1 MMPHHTDRRRRGRYC
16 ADMPAPRPDPANG
29 GDRPLGAGLA
39 HDAVVLVTGA
49 ASGIG
54 EAIARLFAA
63 EGAAHVAVADA
74 DLDAAAAVAA
84 DITASGAHA
93 EAHRLDVTDEASVAT
108 VVGDVVSRW
117 GRIDTAVNNAG
128 ISGTMTP
135 LADLER
141 ADWDRM
147 LAVNLTGVYLCCK
160 HELAHM
166 VPAGRGAIV
175 NTSSGAGVVG
185 VAGLAHYAAAKHG
198 VLGLTKSAAIEHARN
213 GIRVN
218 AICPGTTDTPMIRA
232 FMDDNPAAARFIAAS
247 VGRGSLGDPTEIAQ
261 AAVWLCSDRASFV
274 SGESLVVDG
283 ATVCR

>member
-1 MMPHHTDRRRRGRYC
+1 MAPS
-16 ADMPAPRPDPANG
+16 ADPSPAP
-29 GDRPLGAGLA
+29 AGLA
-39 HDAVVLVTGA
+39 HDAVVLVTGG

-63 EGAAHVAVADA
+63 EAAAHVAIADA
-74 DLDAAAAVAA
+74 DAEAAETVAA
-84 DITASGAHA
+84 SIVGAGGSA
-93 EAHRLDVTDEASVAT
+93 DAHQLDVTDEASVART
-108 VVGDVVSRW
+108 IDAVVDSW
-117 GRIDTAVNNAG
+117 GRLDAAVNNAG
-128 ISGTMTP
+128 ISGAMTP
-135 LADLER
+135 LGELER
-141 ADWDRM
+141 TEWERM

-160 HELAHM
+160 HELRQM

-175 NTSSGAGVVG
+175 NISSGAGLVG
-185 VAGLAHYAAAKHG
+185 VAGLAHYSAAKHG

-213 GIRVN
+213 GVRVN
-218 AICPGTTDTPMIRA
+218 AICPGTTDTPMIRS

-247 VGRGSLGDPTEIAQ
+247 VGRGSLGDPGEIAQ

>member
-1 MMPHHTDRRRRGRYC
+1 MMPQSTRPPPTGRYC
-16 ADMPAPRPDPANG
+16 ADMSAQDTGVTGR
-29 GDRPLGAGLA
+29 RLA
-39 HDAVVLVTGA
+39 EDLVVVVTGA

-54 EAIARLFAA
+54 EAAARLFAA
-63 EGAAHVAVADA
+63 EGAAHVALADA
-74 DLDAAAAVAA
+74 DLGAAAAVAA
-84 DITASGAHA
+84 DIAARGASA
-93 EAHRLDVTDEASVAT
+93 EAHHLDVTDEDSVEQVLDA
-108 VVGDVVSRW
+108 VVGRW
-117 GRIDTAVNNAG
+117 GRLDAAVNNAG

-135 LADLER
+135 LAELGR

-160 HELAHM
+160 HELGHM

-175 NTSSGAGVVG
+175 NTSSGAGLVG

-198 VLGLTKSAAIEHARN
+198 VLGLTKSVAIEHARN

-247 VGRGSLGDPTEIAQ
+247 VGRGSLGDPSEIAE
-261 AAVWLCSDRASFV
+261 AAVWLCSDRSSFV

>member
-1 MMPHHTDRRRRGRYC
+1 MMPQPTRPPPEGRYC
-16 ADMPAPRPDPANG
+16 AGM
-29 GDRPLGAGLA
+29 GAQDTGVAGRRLA
-39 HDAVVLVTGA
+39 EDLVVVVTGA

-54 EAIARLFAA
+54 EAVARLFAA
-63 EGAAHVAVADA
+63 EGAAHVALADA

-84 DITASGAHA
+84 DITASGASA
-93 EAHRLDVTDEASVAT
+93 EAHRLDVTDEASVEE
-108 VVGDVVSRW
+108 VLDVVARRW
-117 GRIDTAVNNAG
+117 GRLDAAVNNAG

-135 LADLER
+135 LAELDRE
-141 ADWDRM
+141 DWDRM

-160 HELAHM
+160 HELRHM

-175 NTSSGAGVVG
+175 NTSSGAGLVG

-198 VLGLTKSAAIEHARN
+198 VLGLTKSIAIEHARN
-213 GIRVN
+213 GVRVN

-247 VGRGSLGDPTEIAQ
+247 VGRGSLGDPSEIAE
-261 AAVWLCSDRASFV
+261 AAVWLCSDRSSFV

>member
-1 MMPHHTDRRRRGRYC
+1 MMPQSTQPPPTGRSTGRYC
-16 ADMPAPRPDPANG
+16 ADMTTPDTATPGRRLAE
-29 GDRPLGAGLA
+29 GL
-39 HDAVVLVTGA
+39 VVVVTGA

-54 EAIARLFAA
+54 AAMARRFAA
-63 EGAAHVAVADA
+63 EGAAHVALADA
-74 DLDAAAAVAA
+74 DVEAAAAVAA
-84 DITASGAHA
+84 DIAASGASA
-93 EAHRLDVTDEASVAT
+93 EAHHLDVTDEGSVEQVLDT
-108 VVGDVVSRW
+108 VTSGW
-117 GRIDTAVNNAG
+117 GRLDAAVNNAG

-135 LADLER
+135 LAELER
-141 ADWDRM
+141 SDWDRM

-160 HELAHM
+160 HELRHM

-175 NTSSGAGVVG
+175 NTSSGAGLVG

-198 VLGLTKSAAIEHARN
+198 VLGLTKSIAIEHARN
-213 GIRVN
+213 GVRVN

-247 VGRGSLGDPTEIAQ
+247 VGRGSLGDPSEIAE
-261 AAVWLCSDRASFV
+261 AALWLCSDRSSFV

>member
-1 MMPHHTDRRRRGRYC
+1 MMPQSTRPPPTGRYC
-16 ADMPAPRPDPANG
+16 ADMSAQDTGVTGR
-29 GDRPLGAGLA
+29 RLA
-39 HDAVVLVTGA
+39 EDLVVVVTGA

-54 EAIARLFAA
+54 EAAARLFAA
-63 EGAAHVAVADA
+63 EGAARVALADA
-74 DLDAAAAVAA
+74 DLGAAAAVAA
-84 DITASGAHA
+84 DIVARGASA
-93 EAHRLDVTDEASVAT
+93 EAHHLDVTDEDSVEQVLDA
-108 VVGDVVSRW
+108 VAGRW
-117 GRIDTAVNNAG
+117 GRLDAAVNNAG

-135 LADLER
+135 LAELGR

-160 HELAHM
+160 HELGHM

-175 NTSSGAGVVG
+175 NTSSGAGLVG

-198 VLGLTKSAAIEHARN
+198 VLGLTKSVAIEHARN

-247 VGRGSLGDPTEIAQ
+247 VGRGSLGDPSEIAE
-261 AAVWLCSDRASFV
+261 AAVWLCSDRSSFV

>member
-1 MMPHHTDRRRRGRYC
+1 MMPQQPHPAPTGRYC
-16 ADMPAPRPDPANG
+16 APMAAQSTSGSTG
-29 GDRPLGAGLA
+29 GGLA
-39 HDAVVLVTGA
+39 HNSVVLVTGA

-54 EAIARLFAA
+54 EAVARLFAA
-63 EGAAHVAVADA
+63 EGAAHVALADA

-84 DITASGAHA
+84 DITASGGSA
-93 EAHRLDVTDEASVAT
+93 EAHHLDVTEESSVAGVLEAVT
-108 VVGDVVSRW
+108 SRW
-117 GRIDTAVNNAG
+117 GRLDAAVNNAG

-135 LADLER
+135 LAELEHI
-141 ADWDRM
+141 DWDRM

-160 HELAHM
+160 HELRHM

-198 VLGLTKSAAIEHARN
+198 VLGLTKSIAIEHARN
-213 GIRVN
+213 GVRVN

-247 VGRGSLGDPTEIAQ
+247 VGRGSLGEPTEIAQ